1 MRVTLQP
8 PAAVT
13 EITERLEKSGFETWA
28 VGGSVRDA
36 LLGPA
41 APGKHKP
48 GDWDLATRA
57 RPDDVRRLFK
67 RTVPVGIEHGTVG
80 VLARDGIMY
89 EVTTFR
95 RDIETFGRHAVVA
108 FADTIDEDLSRRDFT
123 FNALAWHPLQEELR
137 DPFHGLDD
145 LRAGVLRTVGNPR
158 ERFAEDYLRI
168 LRGLRFAGH
177 FVLQIDPETWEALQA
192 GTPNLA
198 SLSAERVR
206 EELWKIFTNTRH
218 ASAALKLYAS
228 TGALA
233 VLYPELV
240 PLIGLHESGES
251 HPDAWEETVATVD
264 ALPIN
269 RPVLRMAALLH
280 KIGLPAAR
288 TRDLRGGW
296 RFTGHEQIGARKAE
310 ELMRRLKTSNSDAER
325 VVTLVAR
332 QSQLFPPDAPPSG
345 IRRWLMHVEPTFV
358 RDLFRLRIA
367 MWRAR
372 PVAGGEQD
380 ITHRWRRAHAA
391 LLEHPVLDPGG
402 LAIDGSDLKQLG
414 LTPGPR
420 FGEILRSLLERVIEQ
435 PALNTKEQLLGIVQK
450 ELTS

>member
-1 MRVTLQP
+1 MRC
-8 PAAVT
+8 
-13 EITERLEKSGFETWA
+13 
-28 VGGSVRDA
+28 SVR
-36 LLGPA
+36 LRS
-41 APGKHKP
+41 GKHKP

-57 RPDDVRRLFK
+57 RPDDVRRVFK
-67 RTVPVGIEHGTVG
+67 RTVAVGIEHGTVG

-123 FNALAWHPLQEELR
+123 FNALAWHPLNLELR
-137 DPFHGLDD
+137 DPFNGLED
-145 LRAGVLRTVGNPR
+145 LRAGVLRTVGDPH

-177 FVLQIDPETWEALQA
+177 FVLQIDPPTWEALQA
-192 GTPNLA
+192 GTPKLA
-198 SLSAERVR
+198 ELSAERVR
-206 EELWKIFTNTRH
+206 EELWKVFTNTRH

-228 TGALA
+228 ANALA

-240 PLIGLHESGES
+240 PLIGLRERTDDG
-251 HPDAWEETVATVD
+251 PDAWEETLATVD
-264 ALPIN
+264 ALPPS
-269 RPVLRMAALLH
+269 RPVLRIAALLH

-310 ELMRRLKTSNSDAER
+310 EVMRRLKASNSDLER
-325 VVTLVAR
+325 VVSLVAK
-332 QSQLFPPDAPPSG
+332 QSDLFPPDAPPAG
-345 IRRWLMHVEPTFV
+345 IRRWLLHVGPALV
-358 RDLFRLRIA
+358 RDLFRLRIGR
-367 MWRAR
+367 WRAR

-380 ITHRWRRAHAA
+380 LTHRWRRAHSVM
-391 LLEHPVLDPGG
+391 LEHPVLDTNG
-402 LAIDGSDLKQLG
+402 LAIDGADLKRLG
-414 LTPGPR
+414 LSPGPR

-435 PALNTKEQLLGIVQK
+435 PALNTKEQLLNIVQQ
-450 ELTS
+450 ELAS